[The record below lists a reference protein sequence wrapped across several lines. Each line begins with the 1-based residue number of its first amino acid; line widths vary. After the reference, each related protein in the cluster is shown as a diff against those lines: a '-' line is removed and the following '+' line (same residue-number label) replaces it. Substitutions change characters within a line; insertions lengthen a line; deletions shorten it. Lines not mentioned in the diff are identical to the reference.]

1 MIRMQKN
8 MKKVEKQ
15 KNEMK
20 LKLFKNCKFLCKKIF
35 IYTNISKTLNQLFC
49 LF

>member
-1 MIRMQKN
+1 

-35 IYTNISKTLNQLFC
+35 IYVTLQAKKMTWII
-49 LF
+49 